1 MSASKIPLFK
11 MKGLIL
17 FLSLLKMSLAV
28 PAFPQQ
34 PGAQGMAPP
43 GMASL
48 SLETMRQL
56 GSLQGLNALSQY
68 SRLGFGKA
76 LNTLWLHGLLPP
88 HNSFPWIRPRE
99 HETQQ
104 YEYSLPVH
112 PPPLPSQPSLQPHQP
127 GLKPFLQPTDA
138 TGVQV
143 TPQKPGPQPPMHPGQ
158 LPLQEGELTA
168 ADEQPQV
175 LPSENPPTPEV
186 PLMDFADPQF
196 PAVFQ
201 IAHSVSRGPMA
212 HNKAPSFYPGMFYM
226 SYGANQLNAPARV
239 GFMSSEE
246 MPGGRGNPMAYGT
259 LFPGFGGFRQTLR
272 GLNPNSPKGGDFT
285 VEVDSPVSV
294 TKGPEKGEGPEG
306 SPLQEA
312 NPANRENPALLSQM
326 APGAHAGLL
335 AFPNDHIPSL
345 ARGPSGQKQGLLGVT
360 PAAAD
365 PLMTP
370 ELADVYETYG
380 ADATTPL
387 GDGEAT
393 VDITMSP
400 DTQQPLVPGNKVHQ
414 SQVHNAWRFQE
425 P

>member
-1 MSASKIPLFK
+1 
-11 MKGLIL
+11 MKGLLL
-17 FLSLLKMSLAV
+17 FLSLVKMSLAV

-76 LNTLWLHGLLPP
+76 LNSLWLHGLLPP
-88 HNSFPWIRPRE
+88 HNSFPWIGPRE

-127 GLKPFLQPTDA
+127 GLKPFLQPTAA

-143 TPQKPGPQPPMHPGQ
+143 TPQKPGPHPPMHPGQ
-158 LPLQEGELTA
+158 LPLQEGELIA
-168 ADEQPQV
+168 PDEPQV
-175 LPSENPPTPEV
+175 APSENPPTPEV
-186 PLMDFADPQF
+186 PIMDFADPQF
-196 PAVFQ
+196 PTVFQ
-201 IAHSVSRGPMA
+201 IAHSLSRGPMA
-212 HNKAPSFYPGMFYM
+212 HNKVPTFYPGMFYM
-226 SYGANQLNAPARV
+226 SYGANQLNAPARI

-246 MPGGRGNPMAYGT
+246 MPGERGSPMAYGT
-259 LFPGFGGFRQTLR
+259 LFPGYGGFRQTLR
-272 GLNPNSPKGGDFT
+272 GLNQNSPKGGDFT

-312 NPANRENPALLSQM
+312 SPDKGENPALLSQM

-335 AFPNDHIPSL
+335 AFPNDHIPNM
-345 ARGPSGQKQGLLGVT
+345 ARGPAGQRLLGVT

-365 PLMTP
+365 PLITP
-370 ELADVYETYG
+370 ELAEVYETYG
-380 ADATTPL
+380 ADVTTPL

-393 VDITMSP
+393 MDITMSP
-400 DTQQPLVPGNKVHQ
+400 DTQQPPMPGNKVHQ
-414 SQVHNAWRFQE
+414 PQVHNAWRFQE

>member
-1 MSASKIPLFK
+1 

-17 FLSLLKMSLAV
+17 FLSLVKMSLSV

-34 PGAQGMAPP
+34 PGTQGMAPP

-76 LNTLWLHGLLPP
+76 LNSLWLHGLLPP
-88 HNSFPWIRPRE
+88 HNSFPWIGPRE
-99 HETQQ
+99 HETQ
-104 YEYSLPVH
+104 
-112 PPPLPSQPSLQPHQP
+112 QPSLQPHQP
-127 GLKPFLQPTDA
+127 GLKPFLQPTAA
-138 TGVQV
+138 TGVQA

-158 LPLQEGELTA
+158 LPLQEGELIA
-168 ADEQPQV
+168 PDEPQV
-175 LPSENPPTPEV
+175 APSENPPTTEV
-186 PLMDFADPQF
+186 PIMDFADPQF
-196 PAVFQ
+196 PTVFQ
-201 IAHSVSRGPMA
+201 IARSISRGPMA
-212 HNKAPSFYPGMFYM
+212 HNKASAFYPGMFYM
-226 SYGANQLNAPARV
+226 SYGANQLNAPARI

-246 MPGGRGNPMAYGT
+246 MPGGRGTPMAYGT

-272 GLNPNSPKGGDFT
+272 RLNQNSPKGGDFT

-312 NPANRENPALLSQM
+312 NPGKRENPALLSQM

-335 AFPNDHIPSL
+335 AFPNDHIPSM
-345 ARGPSGQKQGLLGVT
+345 ARGPAGQRLLGVT

-365 PLMTP
+365 PLITP

-380 ADATTPL
+380 ADVTTPL

-393 VDITMSP
+393 MDITMSP
-400 DTQQPLVPGNKVHQ
+400 DTQQPLMPGNKVHQ
-414 SQVHNAWRFQE
+414 PQVHHAWRFQE

>member
-11 MKGLIL
+11 MKGLLL
-17 FLSLLKMSLAV
+17 FLSLVKMSLAV

-76 LNTLWLHGLLPP
+76 LNSLWLHGLLPP
-88 HNSFPWIRPRE
+88 HNSFPWIGPRE
-99 HETQQ
+99 HETQ
-104 YEYSLPVH
+104 
-112 PPPLPSQPSLQPHQP
+112 QPSLQPHQP
-127 GLKPFLQPTDA
+127 GLKPFLQPTAA

-158 LPLQEGELTA
+158 LPLQEAELTA
-168 ADEQPQV
+168 PDEPQV
-175 LPSENPPTPEV
+175 APSENPPTPEV
-186 PLMDFADPQF
+186 PIMDFADPQF
-196 PAVFQ
+196 PTVFQ
-201 IAHSVSRGPMA
+201 IARSISRGPMA
-212 HNKAPSFYPGMFYM
+212 HNKASAFYPGMFYM
-226 SYGANQLNAPARV
+226 SYGANQLNAPARI

-246 MPGGRGNPMAYGT
+246 MPGERGSPMAYGT

-272 GLNPNSPKGGDFT
+272 GLNQNSPKGGDFT

-312 NPANRENPALLSQM
+312 NPGKRENPALLSQM

-335 AFPNDHIPSL
+335 AFPNDHIPSM
-345 ARGPSGQKQGLLGVT
+345 ARGPAGQRLLGVT

-365 PLMTP
+365 PLITP
-370 ELADVYETYG
+370 ELAEVYETYG
-380 ADATTPL
+380 ADVTTPL

-393 VDITMSP
+393 MDITMSP
-400 DTQQPLVPGNKVHQ
+400 DTQQPLMPGNKMHQ
-414 SQVHNAWRFQE
+414 PQVHNAWRFQE

>member
-17 FLSLLKMSLAV
+17 FLSLVKMSLAV

-88 HNSFPWIRPRE
+88 HSSFPWIRPSE

-127 GLKPFLQPTDA
+127 GMKPFLQPTA
-138 TGVQV
+138 PTGVQG

-168 ADEQPQV
+168 ADEPQV
-175 LPSENPPTPEV
+175 VPSENPPTAEV
-186 PLMDFADPQF
+186 PIMDFADPQF
-196 PAVFQ
+196 PTMFQ
-201 IAHSVSRGPMA
+201 IARSISRGPVT
-212 HNKAPSFYPGMFYM
+212 HSKASAFYPGMFYM

-239 GFMSSEE
+239 SFMSSEE
-246 MPGGRGNPMAYGT
+246 MPGERGSPMAYGSM
-259 LFPGFGGFRQTLR
+259 FPGFGGFRQTLR
-272 GLNPNSPKGGDFT
+272 GLNQNSPKGGDFT

-312 NPANRENPALLSQM
+312 NPAKRENPALLSQI

-335 AFPNDHIPSL
+335 AFPNDHIPSM
-345 ARGPSGQKQGLLGVT
+345 ARGPAGQRQRLLGVT

-365 PLMTP
+365 PLITP
-370 ELADVYETYG
+370 ELAEVYETYA
-380 ADATTPL
+380 ADVTTPL
-387 GDGEAT
+387 GVGEAT
-393 VDITMSP
+393 MDSTMSP
-400 DTQQPLVPGNKVHQ
+400 DTQQPLMPGNKAHQ
-414 SQVHNAWRFQE
+414 PQAHNAWRFQE

>member
-17 FLSLLKMSLAV
+17 FLSLVKMSLAV

-76 LNTLWLHGLLPP
+76 LNSLWLHGLLPP
-88 HNSFPWIRPRE
+88 HNSFPWIGPRE
-99 HETQQ
+99 HETQ
-104 YEYSLPVH
+104 
-112 PPPLPSQPSLQPHQP
+112 QPSLQPHQP
-127 GLKPFLQPTDA
+127 GLKPFLQPTAA

-158 LPLQEGELTA
+158 LPLQEGELIA
-168 ADEQPQV
+168 PDEPQV
-175 LPSENPPTPEV
+175 APSENPPTPEV
-186 PLMDFADPQF
+186 PIMDFADPQF
-196 PAVFQ
+196 PTVFQ
-201 IAHSVSRGPMA
+201 IARSISRGPMA
-212 HNKAPSFYPGMFYM
+212 HNKASAFYPGMFYM
-226 SYGANQLNAPARV
+226 SYGANQLNAPARI

-246 MPGGRGNPMAYGT
+246 MPGERGSPMAYGT
-259 LFPGFGGFRQTLR
+259 LFPRFGGFRQTLR
-272 GLNPNSPKGGDFT
+272 RLNQNSPKGGDFT

-312 NPANRENPALLSQM
+312 NPGKRENPALLSQM

-335 AFPNDHIPSL
+335 AFPNDHIPSM
-345 ARGPSGQKQGLLGVT
+345 ARGPAGQRLLGVT

-365 PLMTP
+365 PLITP
-370 ELADVYETYG
+370 ELAEVYETYG
-380 ADATTPL
+380 ADVTTPL

-393 VDITMSP
+393 MDITMSP
-400 DTQQPLVPGNKVHQ
+400 DTQQPLLPGNKVHQ
-414 SQVHNAWRFQE
+414 PQVHNAWRFQE

>member
-17 FLSLLKMSLAV
+17 FLSLVKMSLSV

-76 LNTLWLHGLLPP
+76 LNSLWLHGLLPP
-88 HNSFPWIRPRE
+88 HSSFPWIGPRE
-99 HETQQ
+99 HETQ
-104 YEYSLPVH
+104 
-112 PPPLPSQPSLQPHQP
+112 QPSLQPHQP
-127 GLKPFLQPTDA
+127 GLKPFLQPTAA

-158 LPLQEGELTA
+158 LPLQEGELIA
-168 ADEQPQV
+168 PDEPQV
-175 LPSENPPTPEV
+175 VPSENPPTPEV
-186 PLMDFADPQF
+186 PIMDFADPQF
-196 PAVFQ
+196 PTVFQ
-201 IAHSVSRGPMA
+201 IARSISRGPMA
-212 HNKAPSFYPGMFYM
+212 HNKAPAFYPGMFYM
-226 SYGANQLNAPARV
+226 SYGANQLNAPARIS
-239 GFMSSEE
+239 FMSSEE
-246 MPGGRGNPMAYGT
+246 MPGGRGGPMAYGT
-259 LFPGFGGFRQTLR
+259 LFPGFGNFRQTLR
-272 GLNPNSPKGGDFT
+272 GLNQNSPKGGDFT

-312 NPANRENPALLSQM
+312 NPEKGENPALLSQM

-335 AFPNDHIPSL
+335 AFPNDHVPSM
-345 ARGPSGQKQGLLGVT
+345 ARGPAGQRQGLFGVT

-365 PLMTP
+365 PLITP
-370 ELADVYETYG
+370 ELAEVYETYG
-380 ADATTPL
+380 ADVTTPL

-393 VDITMSP
+393 MDSTVSP
-400 DTQQPLVPGNKVHQ
+400 DTQQPRMPGNKVHQ
-414 SQVHNAWRFQE
+414 PQVHNAWRFQE

>member
-17 FLSLLKMSLAV
+17 FLSLVKMSLAV

-34 PGAQGMAPP
+34 PGTQGMAPP

-76 LNTLWLHGLLPP
+76 LNSLWLHGLLPP
-88 HNSFPWIRPRE
+88 HNSFPWIGPRE
-99 HETQQ
+99 HETQ
-104 YEYSLPVH
+104 
-112 PPPLPSQPSLQPHQP
+112 QPSLQPHQP
-127 GLKPFLQPTDA
+127 GLKPFLQPTAA

-158 LPLQEGELTA
+158 LPLQEGELIA
-168 ADEQPQV
+168 PDEPQV
-175 LPSENPPTPEV
+175 VPSENPPTPEV
-186 PLMDFADPQF
+186 PIMDFADPQF
-196 PAVFQ
+196 PTVFQ
-201 IAHSVSRGPMA
+201 IARSISRGPMA
-212 HNKAPSFYPGMFYM
+212 HNKAPAFYPGMFYM
-226 SYGANQLNAPARV
+226 SYGANQLNAPARIS
-239 GFMSSEE
+239 FMSSEE
-246 MPGGRGNPMAYGT
+246 MPGGRGSPMAYGT
-259 LFPGFGGFRQTLR
+259 LFPGFGNFRQTLR
-272 GLNPNSPKGGDFT
+272 GLNQNSPKGGDFT

-306 SPLQEA
+306 SPLQDA
-312 NPANRENPALLSQM
+312 SPGKGENPALLSQM

-335 AFPNDHIPSL
+335 AFPNDHIPNM
-345 ARGPSGQKQGLLGVT
+345 ARGPAGQRQGLLGVT

-365 PLMTP
+365 PLITP
-370 ELADVYETYG
+370 ELAEVYETYG
-380 ADATTPL
+380 ADVTTPL

-393 VDITMSP
+393 MDITMSP
-400 DTQQPLVPGNKVHQ
+400 DTQQPLMPGNKVHQ
-414 SQVHNAWRFQE
+414 PQVHNPWRFQE

>member
-17 FLSLLKMSLAV
+17 FLSLVKMSLAV

-88 HNSFPWIRPRE
+88 HTSFPWIRPSE
-99 HETQQ
+99 HETQ
-104 YEYSLPVH
+104 
-112 PPPLPSQPSLQPHQP
+112 QPSLQPHQP
-127 GLKPFLQPTDA
+127 GMKPFLQPTPA
-138 TGVQV
+138 PGVQV

-168 ADEQPQV
+168 ADEPQV
-175 LPSENPPTPEV
+175 TPSENPPTAEV
-186 PLMDFADPQF
+186 PIMDFADPQF
-196 PAVFQ
+196 PTVFQ
-201 IAHSVSRGPMA
+201 IARSISRGPMT
-212 HNKAPSFYPGMFYM
+212 HNKASAFYPGMFYM

-246 MPGGRGNPMAYGT
+246 MPGERGSPMAYGT
-259 LFPGFGGFRQTLR
+259 LYPGFGGFRQTLR
-272 GLNPNSPKGGDFT
+272 GLNQNSPKGGDYT

-306 SPLQEA
+306 SLLQEA
-312 NPANRENPALLSQM
+312 NPAKRENPALLSQI

-335 AFPNDHIPSL
+335 AFPSDHIPSM
-345 ARGPSGQKQGLLGVT
+345 ARGPAGQRQGLLGVT

-365 PLMTP
+365 PLITP
-370 ELADVYETYG
+370 ELAEVYETYG
-380 ADATTPL
+380 ADVTTPL

-393 VDITMSP
+393 MDITMSP
-400 DTQQPLVPGNKVHQ
+400 DTQQPLMPGNKVHQ
-414 SQVHNAWRFQE
+414 PPVHNAWRFQE

>member
-1 MSASKIPLFK
+1 

-17 FLSLLKMSLAV
+17 FLSLVKMSLAV
-28 PAFPQQ
+28 P
-34 PGAQGMAPP
+34 
-43 GMASL
+43 
-48 SLETMRQL
+48 
-56 GSLQGLNALSQY
+56 
-68 SRLGFGKA
+68 
-76 LNTLWLHGLLPP
+76 
-88 HNSFPWIRPRE
+88 
-99 HETQQ
+99 
-104 YEYSLPVH
+104 
-112 PPPLPSQPSLQPHQP
+112 PSLQPHQP
-127 GLKPFLQPTDA
+127 GLKPFLQPTAA

-168 ADEQPQV
+168 ADDQPQDV
-175 LPSENPPTPEV
+175 PAENTPAPEV

-196 PAVFQ
+196 PTVFQ
-201 IAHSVSRGPMA
+201 IARSISRGPMA
-212 HNKAPSFYPGMFYM
+212 HNKPS
-226 SYGANQLNAPARV
+226 ANAPARM

-246 MPGGRGNPMAYGT
+246 MPGGRANPMAYGT

-312 NPANRENPALLSQM
+312 NPGNRENPALLSQM

-335 AFPNDHIPSL
+335 AFPNDIPSM
-345 ARGPSGQKQGLLGVT
+345 ARGPGGQRQELFGVT

-365 PLMTP
+365 PLITP
-370 ELADVYETYG
+370 ELADVYESYG

-400 DTQQPLVPGNKVHQ
+400 DTQQPLMPGNK
-414 SQVHNAWRFQE
+414 VHNAWRFQE

>member
-17 FLSLLKMSLAV
+17 FLSLVKMSLAV

-88 HNSFPWIRPRE
+88 HSSFPWIRPSE
-99 HETQQ
+99 HETQ
-104 YEYSLPVH
+104 
-112 PPPLPSQPSLQPHQP
+112 QPSLQPHQP
-127 GLKPFLQPTDA
+127 GMKPFLQPTA
-138 TGVQV
+138 PTGVQG

-168 ADEQPQV
+168 ADEPQV
-175 LPSENPPTPEV
+175 VPSENPPTAEV
-186 PLMDFADPQF
+186 PIMDFADPQF
-196 PAVFQ
+196 PTMFQ
-201 IAHSVSRGPMA
+201 IARSISRGPVT
-212 HNKAPSFYPGMFYM
+212 HSKAAAFYPGMFYM

-239 GFMSSEE
+239 SFLSSEE
-246 MPGGRGNPMAYGT
+246 MPGERGSPMAYGSM
-259 LFPGFGGFRQTLR
+259 FPGFGGFRQTLR
-272 GLNPNSPKGGDFT
+272 GLNQNSPKGGDFT

-312 NPANRENPALLSQM
+312 NPAKRENPALLSQM

-335 AFPNDHIPSL
+335 AFPNDHIPSM
-345 ARGPSGQKQGLLGVT
+345 ARGPAGQRQRLLGVT

-365 PLMTP
+365 PLITP
-370 ELADVYETYG
+370 ELAEVYETYA
-380 ADATTPL
+380 ADVTTPL
-387 GDGEAT
+387 GVGEAT
-393 VDITMSP
+393 MDSTMSP
-400 DTQQPLVPGNKVHQ
+400 DTQQPLMPGNKAHQ
-414 SQVHNAWRFQE
+414 PQAHNAWRFQE

>member
-1 MSASKIPLFK
+1 MSPSKIPLFK

-17 FLSLLKMSLAV
+17 FLSLVKMSLAV

-76 LNTLWLHGLLPP
+76 LNSLWLHGLLPP
-88 HNSFPWIRPRE
+88 HNSFPWIGPRE
-99 HETQQ
+99 HETQ
-104 YEYSLPVH
+104 
-112 PPPLPSQPSLQPHQP
+112 QPSLQPHQP
-127 GLKPFLQPTDA
+127 GLKPFLQPTAA
-138 TGVQV
+138 TGVQA

-158 LPLQEGELTA
+158 LPLQEGELIA
-168 ADEQPQV
+168 PDEPQV
-175 LPSENPPTPEV
+175 APSENPPTPEV
-186 PLMDFADPQF
+186 PIMDFADPQF
-196 PAVFQ
+196 PTVFQ
-201 IAHSVSRGPMA
+201 IARSMSRGPMA
-212 HNKAPSFYPGMFYM
+212 HNKASAFYPGMFYM
-226 SYGANQLNAPARV
+226 SYGANQLNAPARI

-246 MPGGRGNPMAYGT
+246 MPGARGSPMAYGT
-259 LFPGFGGFRQTLR
+259 LFPGYGGFRQTLR
-272 GLNPNSPKGGDFT
+272 GLNQNSPKGGDFT

-312 NPANRENPALLSQM
+312 NPGKRENPALLSQM

-335 AFPNDHIPSL
+335 AFPNDHIPSM
-345 ARGPSGQKQGLLGVT
+345 ARGPSGQRLLGVT

-365 PLMTP
+365 PLITP
-370 ELADVYETYG
+370 ELAEAYETYG

-393 VDITMSP
+393 MDITMSP
-400 DTQQPLVPGNKVHQ
+400 DTQQPLMPGNKVRQ
-414 SQVHNAWRFQE
+414 PQVHNAWRFQE